1 MYGNRKSLYAN
12 GMSQARVRIDFDSPI
27 SDTES
32 GALHGWLEKPMQV
45 WVAQTHAEIRQLLQQ
60 AEHEAALGK
69 WCVGWVSYEASTAF
83 DPSLKTHAADQPLA
97 WFAVFET
104 FQNDLVD
111 QAERAEPLQPH
122 EYEPR
127 LSVDVTPSKQ
137 WFDATLNTLR
147 HRIGE
152 GDYYQVNL
160 TAPLS
165 GHMKQ
170 GNIMGL
176 YQALRRAQPAAYSMC
191 IESDALNVAS
201 VSPELFFD
209 WQRPR
214 ILLRPMKG
222 TAPRDDDTNIDQAQ
236 AQRLKQDEKERAENV
251 MIVDLIRN
259 DVSRIAQPHSVKVN
273 RLFEVRPLPTVWQM
287 TSDVEAQTR
296 EGTSLLNVFDALFP
310 CGSVTGAPKVQAM
323 HDICSL
329 EPVPRGLYCGAMGVI
344 RPGGHAT
351 FNVAIRTVTEQAQ
364 QWRCG
369 IGSGITSGSSIEG
382 EWNEWQHKQQF
393 LMRAAKPFDLLETL
407 RLQDGVI
414 QHLNEHLQRMQKSA
428 QHFGFVW
435 NDRHVRGVLG
445 EIAKQHPKQAWRV
458 RLLLNPQGHAKAQI
472 FAFVATPAS
481 IVLQLANRP
490 FTHAHTE
497 FVSHKTTRREH
508 YDAFAPAE
516 DSCFDTLL
524 YNTQG
529 ELTECTRGN
538 VALQMDGV
546 WLTPPLSCGLLP
558 GIGRQIGLQRGEL
571 QEAVLTLADL
581 QRANQVMFINSL
593 RGKLLATVVQPH
605 A

>member
-1 MYGNRKSLYAN
+1 
-12 GMSQARVRIDFDSPI
+12 MSQARVRIDFDSLN

-32 GALHGWLEKPMQV
+32 GALHGWLEQPLQV
-45 WVAQTHAEIRQLLQQ
+45 WVAQTHAEARQLLQQ
-60 AEHEAALGK
+60 AEHAAALGK

-83 DPSLKTHAADQPLA
+83 DSALKTHAPDQPLA

-122 EYEPR
+122 EHEPT
-127 LSVDVTPSKQ
+127 LSVGVTPSKP
-137 WFDATLNTLR
+137 WFDATLNTLH

-165 GHMKQ
+165 GQIKQ

-191 IESDALNVAS
+191 IESDVLNVAS

-209 WQRPR
+209 WQRPD

-222 TAPRDDDTNIDQAQ
+222 TAPRDDDPSIDQAQ
-236 AQRLKQDEKERAENV
+236 AQRLKQDAKERAENV

-287 TSDVEAQTR
+287 TSDVEALTR
-296 EGTSLLNVFDALFP
+296 EDTSLLNVFDALFP

-323 HDICSL
+323 QDICAL
-329 EPVPRGLYCGAMGVI
+329 EPAPRGLYCGTMGVI

-351 FNVAIRTVTEQAQ
+351 FNVAIRTVTEHSNH
-364 QWRCG
+364 WRCG

-393 LMRAAKPFDLLETL
+393 LWRAAQPFELLETL
-407 RLQDGVI
+407 RLQDGVL

-428 QHFGFVW
+428 VHFGFVW
-435 NDRHVRGVLG
+435 SDDHVRDVLSELSTQYPHQG
-445 EIAKQHPKQAWRV
+445 WRV
-458 RLLLNPQGHAKAQI
+458 RLLLNPQGQARAQV
-472 FAFVATPAS
+472 FALEAAPAT

-490 FTHAHTE
+490 FIHAYSE
-497 FVSHKTTRREH
+497 FVTHKTTRREH
-508 YDAFAPAE
+508 YESFAPT
-516 DSCFDTLL
+516 DPSCFDTLL
-524 YNTQG
+524 YNDKG

-538 VALQMDGV
+538 VALLMDGV
-546 WLTPPLSCGLLP
+546 WLTPALSCGLLP

-581 QRANQVMFINSL
+581 QRANQVMFVNSL
-593 RGKLLATVVQPH
+593 RGKLAATVVHPH